1 MKNNKQKISKK
12 KNIKIISIIVLLII
26 IFLILIINNT
36 KLNVNKIA
44 NEVNHLTIGNQE
56 IIIDNITSSTE
67 INPPT
72 VGARNDTNKMEQRRT
87 SMGNNHKRR

>member
-12 KNIKIISIIVLLII
+12 KNIKIMSILVLIVV

-36 KLNVNKIA
+36 KSNNTKIA
-44 NEVNHLTIGNQE
+44 REINYLAVGNQE
-56 IIIDNITSSTE
+56 IEIGNITSSTE

-72 VGARNDTNKMEQRRT
+72 VGARNDTNKME
-87 SMGNNHKRR
+87 